1 MVYYQVELAI
11 LAVRLGLVLA
21 YSLKF
26 LYWEQVLLGALRL
39 RPLTLLSLSSEEVV
53 RLVGGRSRVVIVR
66 VWRVVY
72 VSPILQGGLVLD
84 AQGGLLSDI
93 LDAVALEYL
102 GQVVVLD
109 DDLIWVDDVVVL
121 LVLIVA

>member
-11 LAVRLGLVLA
+11 LALRLGLVLA
-21 YSLKF
+21 YPLKS
-26 LYWEQVLLGALRL
+26 LYWEQVLLGALPL
-39 RPLTLLSLSSEEVV
+39 RSLTLLGLRSEEVG
-53 RLVGGRSRVVIVR
+53 RLSRGRRRVVVVLVR
-66 VWRVVY
+66 RLIY
-72 VSPILQGGLVLD
+72 VSPLLQSGLVLD